1 MEIELHVETLE
12 SERRWN
18 RLQEFDSAPP
28 ASGVVLG
35 RFLSFRD
42 DDTFVWLHGFRDR
55 EERLAAQC
63 GSGVRALTPAI
74 GSTITRFEDFARI
87 AESPVLEIRQYRL
100 VPGTRARFT
109 TFLRD
114 RTLEA
119 QLRLG
124 MTVHGPFDDL
134 GDDNVLT
141 WFRGF
146 PSLVERDRRKAAFY
160 QGEYWL
166 NELEAEAFSMIEDYR
181 NVMLVTP
188 V

>member
-1 MEIELHVETLE
+1 MEIELHIETLD

-18 RLQEFDSAPP
+18 RLQEFDSVPT
-28 ASGVVLG
+28 SGVVLG

-55 EERLAAQC
+55 EERLAARC
-63 GSGVRALTPAI
+63 GSGVRALTPTI
-74 GSTITRFEDFARI
+74 GSTITRLEDFSHI
-87 AESPVLEIRQYRL
+87 AESPILEIRQYRL
-100 VPGTRARFT
+100 VAGMRARFA

-114 RTLEA
+114 RTLEE

-124 MTVHGPFDDL
+124 MTIHGPFDDL
-134 GDDNVLT
+134 GDDDVLT

-146 PSLVERDRRKAAFY
+146 PSLAERDRRKAAFY

-166 NELEAEAFSMIEDYR
+166 NELQDEAFSMIEDYR

>member
-1 MEIELHVETLE
+1 MEIELHVERLA

-18 RLQEFDSAPP
+18 RLQELDAAPP
-28 ASGVVLG
+28 TSGVVLG
-35 RFLSFRD
+35 RFISFRD

-55 EERLAAQC
+55 EERLAAKC
-63 GSGVRALTPAI
+63 ESGVRALAPTI

-87 AESPVLEIRQYRL
+87 AESPILEIRQYRV
-100 VPGTRARFT
+100 VPGARARFA

-114 RTLEA
+114 RTLAE

-124 MTVHGPFDDL
+124 MTIHGPFDDL
-134 GDDNVLT
+134 DDDNILT

-146 PSLVERDRRKAAFY
+146 PGLVERDRRKAAFY

-166 NELEAEAFSMIEDYR
+166 NELQDEAFSMIEDYS

-188 V
+188 A